1 MNAFRAPRGRGVPDL
16 RNRLPDSWIHGFM
29 GVTGFMGCIGLM
41 DFIG

>member
-1 MNAFRAPRGRGVPDL
+1 MHSELHAGEAFPISETACR
-16 RNRLPDSWIHGFM
+16 IHGFM